1 MGRGLSIALMAV
13 CAATAQND
21 PRKATDYPAHASWP
35 KFEIGAEYLMH
46 SIPTQKGTLFAGD
59 YLVVEVS
66 IYPGKTPLEISSGA
80 FTLRLNGRKFV
91 LNAEPPGFVAAALKY
106 PDWEQHPTLVATA
119 QMGDATVAVG
129 QPPNPGRFPQ
139 DPNRDRRLP
148 QPGHPDDAERGG
160 IDKSIDI
167 DQVIKFVS
175 LPEVTTNERVKGC
188 LYFRYSGKIKSI
200 HTVDLE
206 YKDGSSLRLAGH

>member
-1 MGRGLSIALMAV
+1 MGRGLSIALMTV

-35 KFEIGAEYLMH
+35 KFEIGAEYMIH
-46 SIPTQKGTLFAGD
+46 SIPTEKGDLYTRD

-66 IYPGKTPLEISSGA
+66 IYPGKTPIEIASGA
-80 FTLRLNGRKFV
+80 FTLRLNGRKDV

-106 PDWEQHPTLVATA
+106 PDWEQHPTLVATG
-119 QMGDATVAVG
+119 QLGDATVSVG

-148 QPGHPDDAERGG
+148 EPRQDTDTVKV
-160 IDKSIDI
+160 DQNIDI
-167 DQVIKFVS
+167 DEVVKFAS
-175 LPEVTTNERVKGC
+175 LPDVTTNERVKGC
-188 LYFRYSGKIKSI
+188 LYFRYSGKIRSI

-206 YKDGSSLRLAGH
+206 YKDGSSLRIAGH